1 MTREVD
7 VRGLALDL
15 ALGALAGVV
24 SGLLGVGG
32 GLVLV
37 PILVLALHWQ
47 QKKAQATALVLVMMA
62 ALAGAAAYAVGH
74 SVDWTAA
81 AVILVGSLTGAYIGS
96 AVVQRV
102 HPHWLQIAFGV
113 VLVAAAVRMVWPAGG
128 DLTSSPDVP
137 ALSAGVAGTYLV
149 SGLAMGFLAAMFGIG
164 GGILLVPIL
173 VTVLD
178 YDLRLAAG
186 TSLAVMV
193 PTALL
198 GAVRLTR
205 PGLTSWS
212 RGVRFGVGGVAGA
225 LLGAWLG
232 LRLPVDVLTWAFAAV
247 LVATALQMVRTGWR
261 TRHVHGGGAA

>member
-1 MTREVD
+1 
-7 VRGLALDL
+7 
-15 ALGALAGVV
+15 
-24 SGLLGVGG
+24 
-32 GLVLV
+32 
-37 PILVLALHWQ
+37 
-47 QKKAQATALVLVMMA
+47 
-62 ALAGAAAYAVGH
+62 
-74 SVDWTAA
+74 
-81 AVILVGSLTGAYIGS
+81 
-96 AVVQRV
+96 
-102 HPHWLQIAFGV
+102 
-113 VLVAAAVRMVWPAGG
+113 
-128 DLTSSPDVP
+128 
-137 ALSAGVAGTYLV
+137 ALSAGVAGTYVV

-212 RGVRFGVGGVAGA
+212 RGVRFGVGGVVGA

-232 LRLPVDVLTWAFAAV
+232 LRLPVAVLTWVFAAV
-247 LVATALQMVRTGWR
+247 LVATAVQMVRTGWR
-261 TRHVHGGGAA
+261 TRHLHGGRAA